1 LVKTMTGSPRATLK
15 PELQYLLN
23 VRIDREIDIVTARQR
38 ARQLARRV
46 GFDHQDQ
53 IRIATA
59 TSEITRNAFQYA
71 GGGRVEFA
79 LDLEP
84 DQALFMVR
92 VRDEGPGMRDLDSIL
107 EGRYKSPTGMGLGI
121 LGTRRLMD
129 HFTIES
135 APDHG
140 TTVTFA
146 KALPATVARL
156 DIQQIA
162 LLSEQLMREG
172 PGNAIEELRLQNQ
185 DLLNALETLRA
196 RDAELEL
203 RVAEVSRLNQEF
215 EETNR
220 GVMALYA
227 ELDERAIAL
236 RRADESK
243 TRFLSYMSHEFRTPV
258 NSIMALAELLL
269 RRVDGDLTEEQE
281 KQIAF
286 IKSAS
291 REIFEIVNDL
301 LDLAKVEAGKVDVR
315 PGVVQVSQL
324 FGALRGMMRPLTNPD
339 GAALIFDEPAGELFF
354 ETDEGKVAQILRN
367 LISNALKF
375 TENGEVRLKARRDG
389 DAVVF
394 SVSDTGIGIAAADQE
409 RIFHEFA
416 QVENAAQRRTKGT
429 GLGLPLSRKL
439 AELLGG
445 TLTVTSELGV
455 GSTFTLKLP
464 LPLVGAIQEEGPS
477 ETTMPASVSVNGFGT
492 ETPGSILIIDDDEL
506 ARYLTRQMF
515 RGTHY
520 VITEAAGAEEGL
532 ERARFDQPELIL
544 LDITMPGR
552 NGFEVLEELK
562 ADPATRAIPVVIH
575 TSRLV
580 SAEDLARLGGQHAA
594 LLPKHAG
601 ERDEAFAFIRELLG
615 EPHLFAATEY

>member
-1 LVKTMTGSPRATLK
+1 MTGSPSASLK
-15 PELQYLLN
+15 PELQRLLN
-23 VRIDREIDIVTARQR
+23 MGIDREMDIVTARQR
-38 ARQLARRV
+38 ARQLARLA

-59 TSEITRNAFQYA
+59 TSEIARNAFQYA

-79 LDLEP
+79 LDPEP
-84 DQALFMVR
+84 DQALFIVR
-92 VRDEGPGMRDLDSIL
+92 VRDKGPGMRDLDSIL
-107 EGRYKSPTGMGLGI
+107 EGRYKSQTGMGLGI

-129 HFTIES
+129 RFTIES
-135 APDHG
+135 APDRG

-146 KALPATVARL
+146 KALRATVARL
-156 DIQQIA
+156 DIQQIT
-162 LLSEQLMREG
+162 LLSEQLVREG
-172 PGNAIEELRLQNQ
+172 PGNAIDELQLQNQ
-185 DLLNALETLRA
+185 DLLKALETLRT
-196 RDAELEL
+196 RDAELEQ
-203 RVAEVSRLNQEF
+203 RVTEVSRLNQEL

-220 GVMALYA
+220 GVVALYA
-227 ELDERAIAL
+227 ELDEQAIAL
-236 RRADESK
+236 RRANETK

-258 NSIMALAELLL
+258 NSILALAELLL
-269 RRVDGDLTEEQE
+269 RRVDGELTDEQE
-281 KQIAF
+281 KQIEF
-286 IKSAS
+286 IKSAA
-291 REIFEIVNDL
+291 REVFEIVNDL

-315 PGVVQVSQL
+315 PGIVQVSKL
-324 FGALRGMMRPLTNPD
+324 FGALRGMMRPLTNPE
-339 GAALIFDEPAGELFF
+339 GATLIFDEPAGELFF

-375 TENGEVRLKARRDG
+375 TDNGEVRVRARPDG
-389 DAVVF
+389 GAVLF
-394 SVSDTGIGIAAADQE
+394 SVSDTGIGIAAADEE

-416 QVENAAQRRTKGT
+416 QVENAAQRPIKGT

-445 TLTVTSELGV
+445 ALTVTSELGV

-464 LPLVGAIQEEGPS
+464 LPMAGSIAQEEKQS
-477 ETTMPASVSVNGFGT
+477 ETAMPASVSVDGLGM

-515 RGTHY
+515 RGTRY
-520 VITEAAGAEEGL
+520 LITEAGGAEEGL

-544 LDITMPGR
+544 LDIAMPGR

-575 TSRLV
+575 TARAV
-580 SAEDLARLGGQHAA
+580 SAEDLARFGGQHAA

-601 ERDEAFAFIRELLG
+601 ERGEALAFIRDLLG
-615 EPHLFAATEY
+615 EPHLFAATET

>member
-1 LVKTMTGSPRATLK
+1 MTGSPGASLK
-15 PELQYLLN
+15 PELQRLLN
-23 VRIDREIDIVTARQR
+23 VRIEREIDIVTARQR
-38 ARQLARRV
+38 ARQLAGLV

-71 GGGRVEFA
+71 GGGHVEFA
-79 LDLEP
+79 LDPEP
-84 DQALFMVR
+84 DQALFIVR
-92 VRDEGPGMRDLDSIL
+92 VRDKGPGMRDLDSIL
-107 EGRYKSPTGMGLGI
+107 EGRYKSQTGMGLGI

-129 HFTIES
+129 RFTIES
-135 APDHG
+135 APDRG

-146 KALPATVARL
+146 KALRATVARL
-156 DIQQIA
+156 DIQQIT
-162 LLSEQLMREG
+162 LLSEQLVREG
-172 PGNAIEELRLQNQ
+172 PGNAIDELQLQNKE
-185 DLLNALETLRA
+185 LLTALETLRA
-196 RDAELEL
+196 HDAELEQ
-203 RVAEVSRLNQEF
+203 RVAEVSRLNQEL
-215 EETNR
+215 EETNS
-220 GVMALYA
+220 GVVALYA

-269 RRVDGDLTEEQE
+269 RRVDGELTDEQA
-281 KQIAF
+281 KQIEF
-286 IKSAS
+286 IKSAAG
-291 REIFEIVNDL
+291 EVFEIVNDL

-315 PGVVQVSQL
+315 PGIVQVSRL
-324 FGALRGMMRPLTNPD
+324 FGALRGMMRPLTNPA

-375 TENGEVRLKARRDG
+375 TERGVVRVKARRSG
-389 DAVVF
+389 DAIVF
-394 SVSDTGIGIAAADQE
+394 SVSDTGIGIATADQE

-464 LPLVGAIQEEGPS
+464 LPLAGAIAQEEGQS
-477 ETTMPASVSVNGFGT
+477 ETAMPASVSVDGLGA

-515 RGTHY
+515 RGTRY
-520 VITEAAGAEEGL
+520 LITEAAGAEEGL

-544 LDITMPGR
+544 LDIAMPGR
-552 NGFEVLEELK
+552 NGFEVLEDLK
-562 ADPATRAIPVVIH
+562 ADPATRAIPIVIH
-575 TSRLV
+575 TSRLI
-580 SAEDLARLGGQHAA
+580 SAEDLARFGGRHAA

-601 ERDEAFAFIRELLG
+601 ERAETFAFIRELLG
-615 EPHLFAATEY
+615 EPHLFAATEP

>member
-1 LVKTMTGSPRATLK
+1 MTGSPGATLK
-15 PELQYLLN
+15 PELQHLLN

-71 GGGRVEFA
+71 GRGRVEFA
-79 LDLEP
+79 LNLEP
-84 DQALFMVR
+84 DQALFTVR
-92 VRDEGPGMRDLDSIL
+92 VRDEGPGIRDLDSIL
-107 EGRYKSPTGMGLGI
+107 EGRYRSPTGMGLGI

-135 APDHG
+135 APDRG

-185 DLLNALETLRA
+185 DLMNALETLRA

-203 RVAEVSRLNQEF
+203 RVAEVSRLNQEL

-243 TRFLSYMSHEFRTPV
+243 TRFLSYMSHEFRIPV
-258 NSIMALAELLL
+258 NAIMALAELLL
-269 RRVDGDLTEEQE
+269 RRVDGDLTAEQE
-281 KQIAF
+281 KQIEF

-291 REIFEIVNDL
+291 REVFEIVNDL
-301 LDLAKVEAGKVDVR
+301 LDLAKVEAGKVDVH
-315 PGVVQVSQL
+315 PGIVQVSQL

-339 GAALIFDEPAGELFF
+339 GAALVFDEPAGELFF

-375 TENGEVRLKARRDG
+375 TENGEVRLKARRD
-389 DAVVF
+389 DHAVVF

-445 TLTVTSELGV
+445 TLTVVSELGV

-464 LPLVGAIQEEGPS
+464 LPLVGEIQEEGPS
-477 ETTMPASVSVNGFGT
+477 ETTMPASVSVNGFAT

-515 RGTHY
+515 QGTHY

-532 ERARFDQPELIL
+532 EKARFDQPELIL
-544 LDITMPGR
+544 LDIAMPGR
-552 NGFEVLEELK
+552 NGFEVLEDLK

-575 TSRLV
+575 TSRLI
-580 SAEDLARLGGQHAA
+580 SAEDLARFGGQHAA

-601 ERDEAFAFIRELLG
+601 ERHEAFAFIRELLG
-615 EPHLFAATEY
+615 EPHLFAATEP

>member
-1 LVKTMTGSPRATLK
+1 MTGSPGTTLK
-15 PELQYLLN
+15 PELQHLLN

-71 GGGRVEFA
+71 RGGRVEFA

-84 DQALFMVR
+84 DQALFTVR

-129 HFTIES
+129 HFRIES
-135 APDHG
+135 APDRG
-140 TTVTFA
+140 TTVIFA

-162 LLSEQLMREG
+162 LLSEQFMREG

-203 RVAEVSRLNQEF
+203 RVAEVSRLNQEL

-236 RRADESK
+236 LRADESK

-301 LDLAKVEAGKVDVR
+301 LDLAKVEAGKVYVH

-375 TENGEVRLKARRDG
+375 TENGEVRLKALRDG

-477 ETTMPASVSVNGFGT
+477 ETTMPASVSVNAYGT

-544 LDITMPGR
+544 LDIAMPGR

-615 EPHLFAATEY
+615 EPHLFAATEP

>member
-1 LVKTMTGSPRATLK
+1 VKTMTGSPRATLK
-15 PELQYLLN
+15 PELQHLLN

>member
-1 LVKTMTGSPRATLK
+1 MTGNPGATLK
-15 PELQYLLN
+15 PELQHLLN

-71 GGGRVEFA
+71 RGGRVEFA

-162 LLSEQLMREG
+162 LLSEQFMREG

-301 LDLAKVEAGKVDVR
+301 LDLAKVEAGKVYVH

-544 LDITMPGR
+544 LDIAMPGR

-615 EPHLFAATEY
+615 EPHLFAATEP